1 MVRNKKGGNRH
12 KKMAS
17 KHNQPMGKHKLRQK
31 KLNGEEYAQVQA
43 ILGNG
48 MAHVLCED
56 NDQRLMVMR
65 KKFKGRNKRDNIIKD
80 GAIVLIG
87 KRDWEVRM
95 PNKKEKVDLLYVYS
109 QSQIDDLKN
118 EKSFKNTMFGAI
130 NELKKEEDNG
140 IEFTNDD
147 YDEFEDVNIVMNPIE
162 NQKLKETDINWD
174 EI

>member
-1 MVRNKKGGNRH
+1 MCGFPANLCHQSGLSNTFSMDKAGPP
-12 KKMAS
+12 S
-17 KHNQPMGKHKLRQK
+17 
-31 KLNGEEYAQVQA
+31 
-43 ILGNG
+43 ILLSTSCIDKPIRYS
-48 MAHVLCED
+48 APSE
-56 NDQRLMVMR
+56 
-65 KKFKGRNKRDNIIKD
+65 KFKGRNKRDNVIKD

-109 QSQIDDLKN
+109 QSQIDDLKE
-118 EKSFKNTMFGAI
+118 EKSFKNTVFGAI

-147 YDEFEDVNIVMNPIE
+147 YDEFEDINVIMNPTE